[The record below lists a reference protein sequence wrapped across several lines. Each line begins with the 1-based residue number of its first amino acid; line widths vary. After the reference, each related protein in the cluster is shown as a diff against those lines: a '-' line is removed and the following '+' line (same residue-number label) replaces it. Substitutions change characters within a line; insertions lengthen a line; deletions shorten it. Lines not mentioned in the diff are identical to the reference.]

1 MLKRLL
7 LILLLP
13 CLAVAQQLDIRGVV
27 TDSAT
32 GERIPYANVL
42 LKGTGKGAATNS
54 AGFYLI
60 PSVAFGRYEL
70 VVSSLGYQQTS
81 KSITVSG
88 TQTITVNFRLPQQS
102 VEIDEIV
109 VTGRGKAE
117 QLDIQTSVHV
127 LDREE
132 LKKVPVAAQG
142 DILRSI
148 QLLPGIVS
156 TSDVNA
162 QFYVR
167 GGSSDQNLI
176 MIDGMRLY
184 NPFHA
189 FGLFSTVNPDLVST
203 AEVYTGAF
211 PPEFGGRLSSVIN
224 LTSRDGNALD
234 FNGLANV
241 NFLSSNLRV
250 EGPVTEN
257 IQTLLSAR
265 KSVFGGTFKKFL
277 KQSVPLSF
285 YDVFFK
291 TTFKNPESQSKI
303 NFQALVSHDDLLAS
317 APDDPAYSWTSSSFG
332 VEANLPSGERLFWRI
347 LATAGVFTQE
357 RIVPNASL
365 IAPLDNTVNEAS
377 LWANVTYYT
386 DSKDLFFFGFEFNFP
401 STEYNFVNRL
411 GDPGQLKSSEPQ
423 IGSWAH
429 YQTRGSFL
437 RLDVGMRFELATLLR
452 GNALRSSLQPRINIS
467 ASVFQDWNAKVSYG
481 RFSQEIITI
490 SNEDDILPLFIP
502 WTFIPSNLQPEH
514 ADHYVVGLD
523 GNILRNLSMNVQ
535 SYFKKYGSLILYNRD
550 KIEASEPDYINA
562 TGESYGG
569 EALVRYSHTA
579 LDLYA
584 AYTLTWVRANVNG
597 FIYPPRYD
605 RRHSL
610 NLLGTLHLFKN
621 FDFTLRWEF
630 GSGLPFTQTL
640 GYFDQLKFGNGFPD
654 PFYTETGTPQT
665 LYGQKNASR
674 LPAYHRMD
682 ASITYQFDLFS
693 FVRTSAGI
701 NLVNVYNRRNVF
713 YFERGTG
720 KRVDMLG
727 FFPSVNVNL
736 EFLP

>member
-411 GDPGQLKSSEPQ
+411 GDAGQLKSSEPQ

>member
-189 FGLFSTVNPDLVST
+189 FGLFSTVNPDLIST

-535 SYFKKYGSLILYNRD
+535 SYYKKYGSLILYNRD

-701 NLVNVYNRRNVF
+701 NLINVYNRRNVF